1 MDMDRH
7 EHSSSSSSSGS
18 SSSETKPASWSSSSP
33 QPAKKR
39 PAGRTKFRET
49 RHPVFRGVRRR
60 APAGRWVCEVRVP
73 WRHGARL
80 WLGTFATP
88 KAAALRVR
96 EFTRN
101 STNRSSEEEQ
111 YELSMDARGFSLL
124 KCAAFDSVF
133 FLFDRWDGIA
143 TRLTR
148 HASLAICMPCWRC
161 STLELILH

>member
-1 MDMDRH
+1 MDTP
-7 EHSSSSSSSGS
+7 SSSWTQRQ
-18 SSSETKPASWSSSSP
+18 EEYMTVWSALP
-33 QPAKKR
+33 KK
-39 PAGRTKFRET
+39 PAGRTKFHET
-49 RHPVFRGVRRR
+49 RHPVFRGVQWRG
-60 APAGRWVCEVRVP
+60 AARWVCEVRIP
-73 WRHGARL
+73 WRHGAML
-80 WLGTFATP
+80 WLSTFTTP

-101 STNRSSEEEQ
+101 STNRSSEEEEQ
-111 YELSMDARGFSLL
+111 YVLSMDARGFSLL

-133 FLFDRWDGIA
+133 FLFNRWDGIA